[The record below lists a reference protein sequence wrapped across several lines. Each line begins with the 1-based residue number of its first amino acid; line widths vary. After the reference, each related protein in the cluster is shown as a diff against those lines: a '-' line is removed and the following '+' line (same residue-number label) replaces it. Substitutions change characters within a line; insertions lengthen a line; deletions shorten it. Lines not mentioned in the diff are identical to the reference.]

1 MHLIRNK
8 TPVINVRNPVET
20 IKKSNQRTIP
30 EYEWTIAIVMS
41 TYIKKF
47 YRYFLLSIKLIF
59 YLIRISK
66 MRVK

>member
-41 TYIKKF
+41 TYINKF

-59 YLIRISK
+59 YLIHI
-66 MRVK
+66 